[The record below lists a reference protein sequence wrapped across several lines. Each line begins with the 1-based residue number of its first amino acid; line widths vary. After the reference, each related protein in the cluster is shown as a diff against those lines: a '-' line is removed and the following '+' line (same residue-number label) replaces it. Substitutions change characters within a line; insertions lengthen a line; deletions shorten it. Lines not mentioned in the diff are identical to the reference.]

1 MSEMNPAIVCAGGR
15 PRMPHRRL
23 SVRAKA
29 IALGFSALAGMLA
42 AGGAQAR
49 IIGINHTHWAINH
62 FSVDGRSGLDTI
74 GPWQGGGGGH
84 YSLPGKWMPGMTVRI
99 DWETGVAYTDDFP
112 GFADEAKYDAW
123 LERVNAQK
131 RTHTKTVPVPDY
143 TDQKVCGITVH
154 FLPCDDIQVTSSCYG
169 YSHPEYPIKTPLH
182 LPEPQSCPVT
192 DPIQTQGVSP

>member
-1 MSEMNPAIVCAGGR
+1 MSEMNPAIICVGGR

-23 SVRAKA
+23 FVRAKA
-29 IALGFSALAGMLA
+29 IALGFVALTGTLA
-42 AGGAQAR
+42 ASGAQAR

-62 FSVDGRSGLDTI
+62 FSVDGRSGLDII

-99 DWETGVAYTDDFP
+99 DWETGVAYSDDFP
-112 GFADEAKYDAW
+112 GYADWPKYLRWA
-123 LERVNAQK
+123 EKVTAQK
-131 RTHTKTVPVPDY
+131 RQHTKTVPVPDY

-169 YSHPEYPIKTPLH
+169 YGHPEYPIKTPLN
-182 LPEPQSCPVT
+182 LPEPQSCPK
-192 DPIQTQGVSP
+192 